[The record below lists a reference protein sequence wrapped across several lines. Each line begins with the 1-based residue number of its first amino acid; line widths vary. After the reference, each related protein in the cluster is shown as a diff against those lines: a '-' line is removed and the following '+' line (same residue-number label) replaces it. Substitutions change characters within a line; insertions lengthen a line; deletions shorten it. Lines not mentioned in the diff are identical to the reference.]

1 MNQKN
6 LVKDK
11 INDLLDN
18 GYTNKNEIISKVS
31 NELDVQRPTVRKL
44 ARELRIEF
52 VKKLSILEGFPGV
65 ISWII

>member
-11 INDLLDN
+11 INDLLND

-44 ARELRIEF
+44 ARELRIEL
-52 VKKLSILEGFPGV
+52 VKKLSILEGS
-65 ISWII
+65 ITA

>member
-65 ISWII
+65 IS